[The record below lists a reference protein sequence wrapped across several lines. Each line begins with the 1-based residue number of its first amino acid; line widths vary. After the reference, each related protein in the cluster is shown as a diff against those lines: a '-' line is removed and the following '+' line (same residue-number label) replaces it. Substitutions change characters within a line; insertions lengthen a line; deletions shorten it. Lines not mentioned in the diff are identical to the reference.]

1 MIKSISKTIK
11 NSKTFI
17 KPNEDYYINDNYN
30 NIYVLTDGVS
40 RDKENGLYPVNS
52 PSQKVSVI
60 FSNYVHNFLLKN
72 IQKYDDKENLLYE
85 TMVKGNEEIS
95 KFNINY
101 LGDFLPGTVGIIAII
116 YNNIFYYS
124 YIGDCFGLA
133 IANTKKH
140 LFTKCQTEL
149 VHKHIKEFSA
159 FEIRNIICNN
169 INHPYSYGVFNGDIR
184 AKDFIITGK
193 LSLDNIKTILLY
205 SDGFENFIKTK
216 TIKELISLNV
226 EELNFNTNYF
236 CDDDKTIIKIA
247 IKE

>member
-116 YNNIFYYS
+116 YNNIFY
-124 YIGDCFGLA
+124 
-133 IANTKKH
+133 TH
-140 LFTKCQTEL
+140 THTEL
-149 VHKHIKEFSA
+149 HEMMAAPSFHFRSV
-159 FEIRNIICNN
+159 
-169 INHPYSYGVFNGDIR
+169 
-184 AKDFIITGK
+184 
-193 LSLDNIKTILLY
+193 L
-205 SDGFENFIKTK
+205 
-216 TIKELISLNV
+216 
-226 EELNFNTNYF
+226 
-236 CDDDKTIIKIA
+236 
-247 IKE
+247 